1 MDYYISEDDVF
12 LFHQGTNYYSQK
24 LLGCHPIEWEGK
36 SGYRFAVW
44 APNASDIHVVGD
56 FNLWKGTRHRLK
68 RITEAGLWIGFFTD
82 ISENTSY
89 KYEVHSKIGTTVL
102 KADPYA
108 LESEIRPATA
118 SLTPTVSTYEWKDQA
133 WQKTKRAVDP
143 YAAPISIY
151 EVHLGSWKTKQ
162 SKQLE
167 EWETKDASDFYTY
180 RELAETLIPYV
191 KSLGYTHIE
200 LMPLAEHPY
209 DPSWGYQITGYFSVT
224 SRYGSRDD
232 FKYFVDQCH
241 QHDLGVIMDWVPGHF
256 CKDEFGLRQFDGQA
270 LYEYSDPRKAEKKSW
285 GTLTFDFGRPEVQS
299 FLISNALFWAEEYH
313 IDGIRVDAVASMI
326 YLNFDKADGEEKIY
340 NTYGEEEN
348 LEAIAFIRKLNEVM
362 GSYNPSV
369 IMMAEDSSDLPLVT
383 APIYSGGL
391 GFDFKWNMGW
401 MNDML
406 KYMACDPIHRKWHHE
421 LLTFSFMYTYSEK
434 FLLPLSHDEVVHG
447 KKSLLG
453 KMPGDQW
460 QKFANLRLLY
470 GYMITH
476 PGKKLLFMGGEL
488 GQYAEWKDREQ
499 LDWNLL
505 EYPLHQGIKKY
516 VKVLNRFYRAY
527 PELYELDHNP
537 EGFEWIDPHNAEQ
550 SIIAFQRFGASKED
564 SLIIVCNFTPNVC
577 YDYKIG
583 VPEPGTYKEI
593 FNSDAA
599 MFGGSGQ
606 LNEAEHFTFPEKW
619 HKADQHIKI
628 KVSPLA
634 IAIFKREKT
643 SHYKEANL

>member
-1 MDYYISEDDVF
+1 MDYYISEDDLF

-24 LLGCHPIEWEGK
+24 LLGCHSIEWEGK
-36 SGYRFAVW
+36 IGYRFGVW
-44 APNASDIHVVGD
+44 APNASDIQVVGD
-56 FNLWKGTRHRLK
+56 FNLWNGKEHGLK
-68 RITEAGLWIGFFTD
+68 RITKAGLWVGFFTD
-82 ISENTSY
+82 ISANSAY
-89 KYEVHSKIGTTVL
+89 KYKVHSTNGTTVM

-108 LESEIRPATA
+108 FESEIRPATA
-118 SLTPTVSTYEWKDQA
+118 SVTPTVSTYEWKDQA
-133 WQKTKRAVDP
+133 WQKANEKLDP
-143 YAAPISIY
+143 FAAPISIY
-151 EVHLGSWKTKQ
+151 EVHLGSWKTKEN
-162 SKQLE
+162 KQLE

-241 QHDLGVIMDWVPGHF
+241 QHGLGVIMDWVPGHF

-299 FLISNALFWAEEYH
+299 FLISNAMFWAEEYH

-362 GSYNPSV
+362 GAYHPSV
-369 IMMAEDSSDLPLVT
+369 LMMAEDSSDLPLIT
-383 APIYSGGL
+383 APTYSGGL

-406 KYMACDPIHRKWHHE
+406 KYMACDPVHRKWHHE

-447 KKSLLG
+447 KKSLLD

-470 GYMITH
+470 GYMMAH

-499 LDWNLL
+499 LDWHLL

-516 VKVLNRFYRAY
+516 VTVLNQFYQAY

-537 EGFEWIDPHNAEQ
+537 EGFKWIDPHNVEQ
-550 SIIAFQRFGASKED
+550 SIIAFQRFSASKED
-564 SLIIVCNFTPNVC
+564 SLIIVCNFTPNVI

-583 VPEPGTYKEI
+583 VLEPGIYKEI

-599 MFGGSGQ
+599 IFGGSGQ
-606 LNEAEHFTFPEKW
+606 LNDTAHFTFPEKW

-628 KVSPLA
+628 KVPPLA
-634 IAIFKREKT
+634 ITIFKREKT
-643 SHYKEANL
+643 NIKEANV